1 MQISNPAKGMES
13 ISVLRAGKL
22 EKKVDSRIEQRK
34 AIIAKP
40 RPEETLVSPRESD
53 GAIIISNAAIK
64 TITVN
69 NCVISGAPETG
80 ISPSRKYAP
89 TSGSDVF
96 ASRSFMVCACSCS
109 GFSLLRVC
117 TARVGVQ

>member
-1 MQISNPAKGMES
+1 MQISDPAKGMVS
-13 ISVLRAGKL
+13 ISVLRAEAL
-22 EKKVDSRIEQRK
+22 EKRVESKIEQRK
-34 AIIAKP
+34 ANIANP
-40 RPEETLVSPRESD
+40 RPLETPLIGLGVD
-53 GAIIISNAAIK
+53 VAIIISNAAIK
-64 TITVN
+64 TIAVN
-69 NCVISGAPETG
+69 NCVSSGVPEKG

>member
-13 ISVLRAGKL
+13 ISVLRAGAT
-22 EKKVDSRIEQRK
+22 ESMVDSRIEQRK
-34 AIIAKP
+34 AIIANP
-40 RPEETLVSPRESD
+40 RPEETLVSPRGSD
-53 GAIIISNAAIK
+53 GAIIISNAAI
-64 TITVN
+64 TRTAVST
-69 NCVISGAPETG
+69 CVTSETPEKG
-80 ISPSRKYAP
+80 INPSRKYAP

-109 GFSLLRVC
+109 GFSLSRVC